1 MKVLLSA
8 LAFFLLGLSGA
19 YAEKHDQEPARFE
32 GYIPVQLRSFSIPL
46 IAGDG
51 WLGRGQ
57 ITMFLVVRGQDN
69 VAKLCRYLPRV
80 REAVTVA
87 VDQSPIPMVGK
98 KYQFDEIGARLH
110 RAINKALPNPFIIKL
125 HLFQGVREVG
135 AKAKNLVLPGTEKN
149 NCLGLKDLPADA
161 QALLAGQDP
170 GAQTFTVPDPEALG
184 ERKAKPAPPPPP
196 PSKPR
201 RNATPPSL
209 IVQAQKTDMPEKKA
223 PDPKACRKLDKVWSP
238 SLHKVSGTQYWLDRA
253 FTLDDNHDGA
263 VDNVGFILKA
273 EDKPELYIY
282 YFPGK
287 SRQSVITV
295 PTLRLKDDRKVL
307 KVCFGQAKFEKF
319 KPQIKEEPQGAFQV
333 PNLAEELA
341 AKSEGKKD
349 EAPLEARKTG
359 FLDGPGLYFAIAI
372 GAGVLLIGGGGVGY
386 ALARRRADRRRKE
399 RRNNK
404 ERRTGER
411 RQRDEP
417 ISGEDKRDGKNRRQD
432 KDRRGEGNRRK
443 KDDRRGDGDRRQRD
457 RRA

>member
-8 LAFFLLGLSGA
+8 LVFLLLGLSGA
-19 YAEKHDQEPARFE
+19 AAEKHDQEPVRFE

-51 WLGRGQ
+51 WLARGP

-69 VAKLCRYLPRV
+69 VSKLCRYLPRV
-80 REAVTVA
+80 REAITLT
-87 VDQSPIPMVGK
+87 VDQSPVPMVGE
-98 KYQFDEIGARLH
+98 KYQLDIIGARLH
-110 RAINKALPNPFIIKL
+110 RAINQALPNPLIVKV
-125 HLFQGVREVG
+125 HLFPGARKVG
-135 AKAKNLVLPGTEKN
+135 AKAEKLVLPGTDEN
-149 NCLGLKDLPADA
+149 NCLGLKYMPSDA
-161 QALLAGQDP
+161 QALLDGKDAV
-170 GAQTFTVPDPEALG
+170 AKTFTVPDPEAFG

-196 PSKPR
+196 PSKPG
-201 RNATPPSL
+201 RNATPPSI
-209 IVQAQKTDMPEKKA
+209 IVQVQKTAMPEKKA
-223 PDPKACRKLDKVWSP
+223 PDPKVCRKLDKVWSP
-238 SLHKVSGTQYWLDRA
+238 SIHKVSGTQYWLDRA

-263 VDNVGFILKA
+263 VDNIGFILKA

-307 KVCFGQAKFEKF
+307 NVCFGQAKFEKF

-341 AKSEGKKD
+341 AKSEGKKY
-349 EAPLEARKTG
+349 EAPPKARETG
-359 FLDGPGLYFAIAI
+359 FLDGPGLYFAVAI

-399 RRNNK
+399 RRSDK

-411 RQRDEP
+411 RQQDEP
-417 ISGEDKRDGKNRRQD
+417 IVGEDKRDGKNRRQD
-432 KDRRGEGNRRK
+432 GDRRGDANRRK
-443 KDDRRGDGDRRQRD
+443 KADRRGDGDRRQQD